1 MAQGVDVEW
10 VRTAKPGEPSR
21 PPEELEAE
29 LRELR
34 DEVRRLREQV
44 AALDATSPRPMPE
57 DARIPTYVARLDKY
71 LEGGVRKAGVIVI
84 TGACGEEST
93 SLALKIMQNNS
104 A

>member
-44 AALDATSPRPMPE
+44 AALAATSPRPMPE
-57 DARIPTYVARLDKY
+57 DARIPTNVARLDTS
-71 LEGGVRKAGVIVI
+71 LEGGVPKPGVIATQGPGGRRKKSPRRTI
-84 TGACGEEST
+84 
-93 SLALKIMQNNS
+93 LL
-104 A
+104 